1 MKRDLQESINHAVD
15 GIVYAFR
22 TERNLKI
29 HIAVSL
35 VVLVSC
41 LLVDLKSYELLGV
54 FLLIAMVIVAEMF
67 NTAIETLVNLQTV
80 SHHPLA
86 KIAKDVAAGGVF
98 IACITSVI
106 GGYLIFWEP
115 FKKMLWGESAR
126 VLYHSIAL
134 HYTHGLIVLLTII
147 LVGVMIGKALGRKGT
162 FTRGGLGVWPRRS
175 GVWGEHGH
183 PGHHPQSHRHHPG
196 ICPGPA
202 GGTVPGGGEHPP
214 LGGGPHGGS
223 AGDPG
228 QSHRLPHVLQ
238 HQGTLTGRSGQVGT
252 CEQAREARREGRNRV
267 GRPTHRVVDG
277 WGERACWWCAR
288 CWGWRT
294 ATWCW

>member
-1 MKRDLQESINHAVD
+1 MKRDLRESVNHAVD

-22 TERNLKI
+22 TERNLKV

-41 LLVDLKSYELLGV
+41 LLVDLNPYELLGV
-54 FLLIAMVIVAEMF
+54 FLLISMVIVAEMF
-67 NTAIETLVNLQTV
+67 NTAIEALVNLHTV

-115 FKKMLWGESAR
+115 VKKMLWGESAR
-126 VLYHSIAL
+126 VLYHRIAL

-162 FTRGGLGVWPRRS
+162 FTRGGLVS
-175 GVWGEHGH
+175 GHAAVAFGASTAILVITRNPIATILAFALAILVAQCRVEANI
-183 PGHHPQSHRHHPG
+183 HRWAEVLMG
-196 ICPGPA
+196 A
-202 GGTVPGGGEHPP
+202 LLGTVAS
-214 LGGGPHGGS
+214 LIVFLMFYSIKGP
-223 AGDPG
+223 
-228 QSHRLPHVLQ
+228 
-238 HQGTLTGRSGQVGT
+238 
-252 CEQAREARREGRNRV
+252 
-267 GRPTHRVVDG
+267 
-277 WGERACWWCAR
+277 
-288 CWGWRT
+288 
-294 ATWCW
+294 